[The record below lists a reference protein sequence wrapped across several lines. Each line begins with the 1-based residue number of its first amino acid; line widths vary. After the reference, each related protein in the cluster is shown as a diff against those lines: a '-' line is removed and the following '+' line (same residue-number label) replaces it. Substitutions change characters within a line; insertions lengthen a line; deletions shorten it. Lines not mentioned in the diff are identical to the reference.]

1 MTADLN
7 ARVRELLETYDGPDV
22 SAADLLCDRHPA
34 DRIAF
39 TVVDPGLTSTDLTYG
54 ELRERSRR
62 CAVALADLGV
72 EPGDRVA
79 TLMSKSADLV
89 VALLGI
95 WRRGA
100 VHVPLFTAFAP
111 PAIAFRLE
119 ASGTTI
125 VIADA
130 DQAAKLAPGDDIP
143 ADSPWRVIIAGDN
156 PLAAVPTAAAQDSD
170 GVRTV
175 GDAAG
180 RVGVEVRDDSV
191 VARATV
197 DGLGTGDPTI
207 AGSAD
212 GPGAPD
218 ATIPGSVVDEPEVKS
233 TSVAKPA
240 AEGPATGQ
248 LRFADL
254 LAAYSADDPRAAA
267 VVVGGD
273 GLLVQLFTSGT
284 TGTPKGVPIPVR
296 ALAAFHAYQE
306 FSLDVRADDVYWNA
320 ADPGWAYGLYW
331 AILSPLASGIRS
343 LLLHT
348 AFSAPL
354 TWQVLERFGV
364 TNFTAAPT
372 VYRALRA
379 DSAAAPTDLR
389 LRRAS
394 SAGEPL
400 TPDVVTWSVETLGV
414 AVRDHYGQT
423 EHGMLICNSWHDAL
437 RVDAPAGSMGRTMP
451 GWHCAVLADD
461 ADVEAPV
468 GELGRVAIDTQRS
481 PLLWFLG
488 YLDAPERSAQRYTAD
503 GRWYLTGDAGSQDA
517 DGFFHFS
524 ARDDDVIIMAGYRI
538 GPFEVESVLVLDERV
553 VEAAVVGMPDELRG
567 EVLEAFVVLRNGF
580 EGNTELEAELQTL
593 VKRKFAAHAYP
604 RKVHFVDAL
613 PKTPSGKVQ
622 RFILR
627 QQEVR

>member
-1 MTADLN
+1 MTADLS
-7 ARVRELLETYDGPDV
+7 ARVRQLLETYDGPDA

-34 DRIAF
+34 DRVAF
-39 TVVDPGLTSTDLTYG
+39 TIVDPDLTATDLTYG
-54 ELRERSRR
+54 ELRERSQRF
-62 CAVALADLGV
+62 AAALADLGI

-119 ASGTTI
+119 ASRAAL

-130 DQAAKLAPGDDIP
+130 DQASKLVPGDDIP
-143 ADSPWRVIIAGDN
+143 AEPTWRVIIAGDGRTS
-156 PLAAVPTAAAQDSD
+156 ATVAAQDSAEKPIASSAAED
-170 GVRTV
+170 ATATV
-175 GDAAG
+175 PGHVAEEQAPIAG
-180 RVGVEVRDDSV
+180 RDAEVR
-191 VARATV
+191 AAT
-197 DGLGTGDPTI
+197 P
-207 AGSAD
+207 
-212 GPGAPD
+212 
-218 ATIPGSVVDEPEVKS
+218 
-233 TSVAKPA
+233 
-240 AEGPATGQ
+240 

-254 LAAYSADDPRAAA
+254 LAQHSADDPRAAA
-267 VVVGGD
+267 ATVGGD

-343 LLLHT
+343 LLLHA

-379 DSAAAPTDLR
+379 DSAAAPSGLQ

-400 TPDVVTWSVETLGV
+400 TPDVVTWSIDTLGG

-437 RVDAPAGSMGRTMP
+437 RVDAPEGSMGRTMP
-451 GWHCAVLADD
+451 GWHCAVLADV
-461 ADVEAPV
+461 ADVEAPI
-468 GELGRVAIDTQRS
+468 GELGRVAIDTERS

-488 YLDAPERSAQRYTAD
+488 YLDAPERTAQRYTAD

-580 EGNTELEAELQTL
+580 EGNAELEAELQAL

-627 QQEVR
+627 QQGVR